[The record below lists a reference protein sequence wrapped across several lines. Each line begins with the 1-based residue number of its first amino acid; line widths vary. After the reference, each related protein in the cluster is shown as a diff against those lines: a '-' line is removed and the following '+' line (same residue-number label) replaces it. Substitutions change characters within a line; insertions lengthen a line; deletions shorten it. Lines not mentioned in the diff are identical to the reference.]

1 MIRNNSAHKTSVLRK
16 TFWFLGSYTVFLIAM
31 ILVAVYYIARNLE
44 TIHQSALEFDELSRE
59 IEIVNDY
66 FIRQAKDRKNLF
78 LRGHKK
84 KDLEKYLGRVN
95 EMTEK
100 IQTKIAEIKQNPL
113 SEAYQADLDLFVS
126 KHQQLMNIYL
136 EGIEIFQ
143 QTKDHTAG
151 DRFVRGNGGKVGEE
165 LTQVIG
171 QIRKDRQKLLED
183 NRRDIKNFLIVSTGG
198 LLVIILTGSGIL
210 VLTVNSPI
218 HRIVR
223 FTNFLE
229 ASSLSRTDYNQIYQ
243 PVEGQ
248 KDDEIGYMIDTY
260 AKLSN
265 LIFDYNQTLE
275 QRVQTRTL
283 ELKQAKELAEIA
295 NKAKSAF
302 LANMSHELRTPLN
315 AILGFTQIMQQ
326 DRGVTR
332 SQIKNLE
339 IINRSGEHLLA
350 LINEVLDLSKIEA
363 GKIDFNA
370 KDFDL
375 YRLLLNTQELLK
387 LKAERKGLELLFEC
401 HRDTPQYI
409 RTDERKLSQVLIN
422 FLNNALKFTT
432 NGSVTVRVKSD
443 TNNIY
448 KLIFEIEDTGTG
460 IAESE
465 LKSLFQPFTQ
475 TESGRRS
482 KQGTG
487 LGLSISR
494 RFVQLMKGDI
504 QVSSQLGVGTV
515 FKFDILAEPALEKK
529 LAQEDTVT
537 RKVIGLEAHQP
548 GYRIL
553 VVDDRWENRQMLL
566 QLLESIGFE
575 VKEAEN
581 GREALE
587 VWQDWQPHLICMDLQ
602 MLIMDGYQATKKIK
616 SLDIKKETIII
627 ALTANVFENSTTIIS
642 DSGCD
647 DCLRKPV
654 HLSELLEKF
663 QEHLQVRY
671 LYQES
676 KVLRRKTTEPA
687 WTSSDTFNPNFDSIQ
702 TNSPQVELTSEI
714 LEIMTAEWLNQIYEA
729 ARIADYQVLKQLIA
743 EIEQEYSQIA
753 VGLDDWLEKFR
764 MDKIA
769 ELAEEALLKK

>member
-100 IQTKIAEIKQNPL
+100 IQTKIVEIKQNPL

-171 QIRKDRQKLLED
+171 QIRKDRQKLLEN

-210 VLTVNSPI
+210 VLVVTSPI
-218 HRIVR
+218 RRIVR

-229 ASSLSRTDYNQIYQ
+229 DRSLSHTDYNQIYQ
-243 PVEGQ
+243 PIEGQ

-275 QRVQTRTL
+275 QKVQTRTL
-283 ELKQAKELAEIA
+283 ELKQAKELAEVA

-339 IINRSGEHLLA
+339 IINRSGEHLLT

-370 KDFDL
+370 KDFNL
-375 YRLLLNTQELLK
+375 HRLLLNTKELLK

-401 HRDTPQYI
+401 DRDTPQYI

-422 FLNNALKFTT
+422 LLNNALKFTT
-432 NGSVTVRVKSD
+432 RGSVTVRVKPD
-443 TNNIY
+443 PNNIY
-448 KLIFEIEDTGTG
+448 RLIFEIEDTGTG
-460 IAESE
+460 IAKSE

-515 FKFDILAEPALEKK
+515 FKFDILAEPTLEEK
-529 LAQEDTVT
+529 LLQEDTVT
-537 RKVIGLEAHQP
+537 RKVIGLAVDRDSD
-548 GYRIL
+548 RIL

-566 QLLESIGFE
+566 QLLESIGFK

-602 MLIMDGYQATKKIK
+602 MPIMDGYQATKKIK

-627 ALTANVFENSTTIIS
+627 ALTANVFENSSTIIS

-647 DCLRKPV
+647 DFLRKPI

-663 QEHLQVRY
+663 KEHLQVRY
-671 LYQES
+671 LYQ
-676 KVLRRKTTEPA
+676 K
-687 WTSSDTFNPNFDSIQ
+687 SDIFNPNFDSIQ
-702 TNSPQVELTSEI
+702 TNSPRVELTSEN

-729 ARIADYQVLKQLIA
+729 ARIADYQVLKQAIA